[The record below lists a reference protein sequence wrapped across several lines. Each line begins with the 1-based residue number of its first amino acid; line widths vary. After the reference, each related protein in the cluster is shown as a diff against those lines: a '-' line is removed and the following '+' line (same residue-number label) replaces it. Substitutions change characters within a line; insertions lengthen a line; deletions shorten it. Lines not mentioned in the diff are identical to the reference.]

1 MARDPAQVQFDT
13 LAVEGALFTAE
24 WLGKVAS
31 FAAPAQ
37 ADSDYR
43 VRAGFTLREEIAL
56 AWRSAQALWAQ
67 FDKARRLAD
76 QDPAAVTR
84 RFVTELLQQVL
95 GFPLRHAGQPVEA
108 DGRVFPI
115 SHFAFGDTVPVV
127 SGMHTLA
134 LDAADARFGDPAG
147 TRRRSAFG
155 LLQEYLN
162 AQNTTLWGIASN
174 GLVLRLA
181 RDNASLTRPAWV
193 EADLERLFSEERFA
207 EFGVLWLLLHATRF
221 GGETVAP
228 SESVLERWRDAC
240 RDQGVRA
247 RDTLRD
253 GVEQALLTLGN
264 GFLSH
269 PGNAPLREALAN
281 NRIGTREFFQQL
293 LRLVYRQIFLLTI
306 EERGILHP
314 EPSDAAARELYA
326 EGYSLRRLRDRAV
339 RRNAHDRHHDLWEGL
354 KLAWK
359 GLSAGEPHLALPALS
374 GLFAP
379 DQCRDLDAARLENRH
394 LLLALFHLAWLRDN
408 HQPNAPLTRVNWR
421 DMGPEELGSIY
432 ESLLE
437 LVPQVGDGN
446 RRFAFLQGAETRGN
460 ARKTTG
466 SYYTPD
472 SLVQLLL
479 DSALEPVIAGKLAG
493 HPSGQAAID
502 ALLSITVVDPACGS
516 GHFLLAAAR
525 RIATHLARVMA
536 ESSGSGQP
544 TPSDYRHA
552 LRQVVGRC
560 IFGVDL
566 NPMAVELCKV
576 SLWLEALEPGLP
588 LTFLDSHI
596 QRGNALLGT
605 TPALMA
611 GGVPD
616 DAWSP
621 IEGDDRKI
629 ASALKKRNRRAAGG
643 QRSMETMWT
652 GSIQQEAQTVTQAVA
667 ALDAASDASPE
678 ALATKASQ
686 WDGIL
691 GSAEYRH
698 QKLVADA
705 WCAAFVWPKHA
716 GALSDVAPTDDLW
729 RQLRDGQ
736 GQPPALLVK
745 TVTDLAAQYGLFHWH
760 LQFPQVFVKGG
771 FDVVLGNPPWER
783 VKLQEQE
790 FFASRSEEI
799 ANAPNAAAR
808 KRLIAKLPE
817 VNPQLATEWSAASRE
832 AEGESR
838 FIRDSGR
845 YPLCGKGDINTYAI
859 FAEHNRRIVAPLGR
873 AGFIV
878 PSGIAT
884 DDTTKD
890 YFSSLATTGH
900 LVSLY
905 DFRNHDRLF
914 YDVGHRRFKFCLLTI
929 SGEEVRAS
937 TASLVF
943 FAESSE
949 HVSDPSRMF
958 TLTPNDIALFNPN
971 TQTCPTFRSRRDAE
985 TNLSLYEVAGI
996 FWREADEKNGNPW
1009 GLRFLA
1015 MFHMSGDSGA
1025 FKSQQQ
1031 LLSSGGV
1038 LAGSSF
1044 LLGSSRHLPL
1054 VEAKMVHQFDHRF
1067 GDYADKPSGSL
1078 DTQLPDV
1085 PWERLADASYQ
1096 PLARYWVPEDEVRD
1110 RLQGRWSR
1118 DWLLGWRDIC
1128 RSTDE
1133 RTLIASV
1140 IPRAAVGDKFLLMLP
1155 SSEPSLVACLYACLC
1170 SFVVDYA
1177 ARQKVGGTSLKYFTM
1192 RQFPVLKPEKYLEA
1206 TPWQPAV
1213 SLREFIVPRVLEL
1226 TYTSWDLKPFGQDVG
1241 HDGPPFR
1248 WNPERRFLLRCELD
1262 AAFFHIYGRSREDAE
1277 YVMDTFPIVRRNDER
1292 AHGSFRTK
1300 QVILDIYDQ
1309 MAEAVRTGN
1318 VYATRLDPPP
1328 ADSTVAHGPRAPE
1341 VPTAPGVAPTMLP
1354 AEEAAILILA
1364 LVHANGGSIRRSEL
1378 ARAFALRSMPSVL
1391 LKLAP
1396 VPLNDKAKQWAAKR
1410 SAQTLPDGQMTAALG
1425 ALSSR
1430 SGVALGTD
1438 AASRAV
1444 VNTSATTP
1452 AETKIDEWFRFE
1464 ARLLLNVLRSQ
1475 PDEALKTIDTGLKG
1489 NDRTLLDEAA

>member
-1 MARDPAQVQFDT
+1 MARDPAQIQFDT
-13 LAVEGALFTAE
+13 LSIEGGLFTAE

-56 AWRSAQALWAQ
+56 AWRSAQALWTQ
-67 FDKARRLAD
+67 FDKARHLAGHD
-76 QDPAAVTR
+76 AAAVTQ
-84 RFVTELLQQVL
+84 RFVTDFLLQVL
-95 GFPLRHAGQPVEA
+95 GFALRHAGQPVEA
-108 DGRVFPI
+108 DGRLFPI

-221 GGETVAP
+221 GGENVAP

-247 RDTLRD
+247 RDALRD

-264 GFLSH
+264 GFLAH
-269 PGNAPLREALAN
+269 PGNAALREALAS
-281 NRIGTREFFQQL
+281 NRLGTREFFQQL

-314 EPSDAAARELYA
+314 EPSDVAARELYA

-359 GLSAGEPHLALPALS
+359 GLAAGEPHLALPALS

-421 DMGPEELGSIY
+421 DMGAEELGSIY

-479 DSALEPVIAGKLAG
+479 DSALEPVIADKLAG

-502 ALLSITVVDPACGS
+502 TLLSITVVDPACGS

-544 TPSDYRHA
+544 TPADYRHA
-552 LRQVVGRC
+552 LRQVVGHC

-576 SLWLEALEPGLP
+576 SLWLEAVEPGLP
-588 LTFLDSHI
+588 LTFLDSHV
-596 QRGNALLGT
+596 QWGNALLGT

-616 DAWSP
+616 VAWEP
-621 IEGDDRKI
+621 LEGDDRRV
-629 ASALKKRNRRAAGG
+629 ASALKRRNRTAAEG
-643 QRSMETMWT
+643 QRSMDTFWSAPI
-652 GSIQQEAQTVTQAVA
+652 GVEAQSVADAVA
-667 ALDAASDASPE
+667 DLDATGDTSPE
-678 ALATKASQ
+678 ELAAKASR
-686 WDGIL
+686 WDSIL
-691 GSAEYRH
+691 NSQEYRH
-698 QKLVADA
+698 QKFVADA
-705 WCAAFVWPKHA
+705 WCAAFVWPKQPGEVA
-716 GALSDVAPTDDLW
+716 DLAPTNELW
-729 RQLRDGQ
+729 RQIRDGQ
-736 GQPPALLVK
+736 GRVPAATEA
-745 TVTDLAAQYGLFHWH
+745 TVVALANGNRFFHWP
-760 LQFPQVFVKGG
+760 LQFPQVFGKGG
-771 FDVVLGNPPWER
+771 FDVVLGNPPWDALLFRE
-783 VKLQEQE
+783 EE
-790 FFASRSEEI
+790 FFAASRSDI
-799 ANAPNAAAR
+799 AEAPTAAAR
-808 KRLIAKLPE
+808 KKLIRKLE
-817 VNPQLATEWSAASRE
+817 VEDPPLFASYRASARE
-832 AEGESR
+832 IEGMSAFVR
-838 FIRDSGR
+838 SGIR
-845 YPLCGKGDINTYAI
+845 YPLCGVGRVNLFAL
-859 FAEHNRRIVAPLGR
+859 FAEAAYGIVGRRGR
-873 AGFIV
+873 IGMIL
-878 PSGIAT
+878 PSGIVS
-884 DDTTKD
+884 DDSTKL
-890 YFSSLATTGH
+890 FFQTVVQRRQ
-900 LVSLY
+900 LVSFLDLENRAGVFPAVHRNFRFGLLSLSGEGSGRTAIDFSFFGTHVDHLTDPKRRFTLSAEEIALLNPATKTCPVFRSQRDATITKAIYQRVPVLTASGWRLDMRRLLNSADDSHKFLPEPGSDRLPLYEGKCFHLY
-905 DFRNHDRLF
+905 DDRWVTHDRT
-914 YDVGHRRFKFCLLTI
+914 DRPLT
-929 SGEEVRAS
+929 E
-937 TASLVF
+937 
-943 FAESSE
+943 AE
-949 HVSDPSRMF
+949 HSDPEFSIR
-958 TLTPNDIALFNPN
+958 PRHWY
-971 TQTCPTFRSRRDAE
+971 PTEDVQA
-985 TNLSLYEVAGI
+985 
-996 FWREADEKNGNPW
+996 
-1009 GLRFLA
+1009 
-1015 MFHMSGDSGA
+1015 
-1025 FKSQQQ
+1025 
-1031 LLSSGGV
+1031 
-1038 LAGSSF
+1038 
-1044 LLGSSRHLPL
+1044 
-1054 VEAKMVHQFDHRF
+1054 RF
-1067 GDYADKPSGSL
+1067 GDL
-1078 DTQLPDV
+1078 WRR
-1085 PWERLADASYQ
+1085 PWVLA
-1096 PLARYWVPEDEVRD
+1096 
-1110 RLQGRWSR
+1110 
-1118 DWLLGWRDIC
+1118 WRDI
-1128 RSTDE
+1128 TNATNE
-1133 RTLIASV
+1133 RTFIASV
-1140 IPRAAVGDKFLLMLP
+1140 V
-1155 SSEPSLVACLYACLC
+1155 PSLAIPHTAKVMLASEEQIPLLPALIANLS
-1170 SFVVDYA
+1170 SFVFDYV
-1177 ARQKVGGTSLKYFTM
+1177 ARQKIVWTHMSTFIVEQL
-1192 RQFPVLKPEKYLEA
+1192 PVLVPATFGSRAGWTGAQTILE
-1206 TPWQPAV
+1206 WI
-1213 SLREFIVPRVLEL
+1213 FPRVIEL
-1226 TYTSWDLKPFGQDVG
+1226 AYTSWGIESFARDVG
-1241 HDGPPFR
+1241 YEGTPLR
-1248 WNPERRFLLRCELD
+1248 WDTERRFLLRCELD
-1262 AAFFHIYGRSREDAE
+1262 AVFFHIYGLSREDAE
-1277 YVMDTFPIVRRNDER
+1277 YVMDTFPVVRRNDER
-1292 AHGSFRTK
+1292 VHGSFRTK
-1300 QVILDIYDQ
+1300 QVILDVYDE
-1309 MAEAVRTGN
+1309 MAEAARTGN
-1318 VYATRLDPPP
+1318 AYATRLDPPP
-1328 ADSTVAHGPRAPE
+1328 ADSAVAHGPRAPD

-1364 LVHANGGSIRRSEL
+1364 LVHASGGSIRRSEL

-1391 LKLAP
+1391 LRLAP

-1444 VNTSATTP
+1444 VKTSATTP
-1452 AETKIDEWFRFE
+1452 AESKIDEWFRFE

>member
-1 MARDPAQVQFDT
+1 MARDPAQVHFDT
-13 LAVEGALFTAE
+13 LAIEGGLFTAE

-43 VRAGFTLREEIAL
+43 VRAGFALREEIAL
-56 AWRSAQALWAQ
+56 AWRSAQALWMQ
-67 FDKARRLAD
+67 FDKARRLTD
-76 QDPAAVTR
+76 QDAAAVTQ
-84 RFVTELLQQVL
+84 RFVSDFLQQVL
-95 GFPLRHAGQPVEA
+95 GFPLRHARQPMVA
-108 DGRVFPI
+108 DGRTFPI
-115 SHFAFGDTVPVV
+115 SHCAFDDTVPVV
-127 SGMHTLA
+127 SGMHTLE

-174 GLVLRLA
+174 GRVLRLA

-221 GGETVAP
+221 GGESVAP

-247 RDTLRD
+247 RDALRD

-264 GFLSH
+264 GFLAH
-269 PGNAPLREALAN
+269 PGNAALREALAS
-281 NRIGTREFFQQL
+281 NRLGTLEFFQQL

-314 EPSDAAARELYA
+314 EPSDTAARELYA

-354 KLAWK
+354 KLVWR
-359 GLSAGEPHLALPALS
+359 GLAAGEPHLALPALS

-379 DQCRDLDAARLENRH
+379 DQCRDLVAARLENRH

-408 HQPNAPLTRVNWR
+408 HQPNTPLTRVNWR

-479 DSALEPVIAGKLAG
+479 DSALEPVIADKLAG

-502 ALLSITVVDPACGS
+502 ELLSITVVDPACGS

-525 RIATHLARVMA
+525 RIASHLARVIA
-536 ESSGSGQP
+536 ETSGSGQP
-544 TPSDYRHA
+544 TPADYRHA

-576 SLWLEALEPGLP
+576 SLWLEAVEPGLP

-616 DAWSP
+616 VAWDP

-629 ASALKKRNRRAAGG
+629 ASALKKRNKRAAGG
-643 QRSMETMWT
+643 QRSMETMWS
-652 GSIQQEAQTVTQAVA
+652 GPIHQEAQTVTQAVA

-678 ALATKASQ
+678 ALTVKAAQ

-691 GSAEYRH
+691 GSAAYQH

-705 WCAAFVWPKHA
+705 WCAAFVWPKQT
-716 GALSDVAPTDDLW
+716 GELSDVAPTDDLW

-736 GQPPALLVK
+736 GQPPTLLVD
-745 TVTDLAAQYGLFHWH
+745 TVVDIAAQYRLFHWH
-760 LQFPQVFVKGG
+760 LQFPQVFAKGG
-771 FDVVLGNPPWER
+771 FDIVVGNPPWER
-783 VKLQEQE
+783 VKLQQLE
-790 FFASRSEEI
+790 FFASRSVEI
-799 ANAPNAAAR
+799 ASASNAAVR
-808 KRLIAKLPE
+808 KALVAALQETNPRLW
-817 VNPQLATEWSAASRE
+817 QEWSRASRE
-832 AEGESR
+832 AAGSKH
-838 FIRDSGR
+838 FLRDSGR
-845 YPLCGKGDINTYAI
+845 YPLCGQGDVNTYAL
-859 FAEHNRRIVAPLGR
+859 FAEHNRHCLSKHGA

-878 PSGIAT
+878 PTGIVT
-884 DDTTKD
+884 DESTSD
-890 YFSSLATTGH
+890 FFRSLMSERE
-900 LVSLY
+900 LVEFLS
-905 DFRNHDRLF
+905 FENEDRIF
-914 YDVGHRRFKFCLLTI
+914 PSVHHAFKFAVI
-929 SGEEVRAS
+929 QIRSRQRPSPAEF
-937 TASLVF
+937 VF
-943 FAESSE
+943 FARSVGEIFEPTRRFALSAE
-949 HVSDPSRMF
+949 DLAVLNPHSRS
-958 TLTPNDIALFNPN
+958 A
-971 TQTCPTFRSRRDAE
+971 PTFRSRRDAE
-985 TNLSLYEVAGI
+985 LVRSIHERLET
-996 FWREADEKNGNPW
+996 
-1009 GLRFLA
+1009 LRPR
-1015 MFHMSGDSGA
+1015 
-1025 FKSQQQ
+1025 
-1031 LLSSGGV
+1031 
-1038 LAGSSF
+1038 
-1044 LLGSSRHLPL
+1044 LGSSGWHCVLRRMIHMADDAGLFRTQGELTADGWRQGGNVFQRDGERLLPL
-1054 VEAKMVHQFDHRF
+1054 YEAKLVHHFDHRF
-1067 GDYADKPSGSL
+1067 STYQGQTEAQANQGKCPELTGVEHDDPN
-1078 DTQLPDV
+1078 
-1085 PWERLADASYQ
+1085 RLVE
-1096 PLARYWVPEDEVRD
+1096 PRYWIPEAEVD
-1110 RLQGRWSR
+1110 RRLFGEWDRGWI
-1118 DWLLGWRDIC
+1118 LGWRDIC
-1128 RSTDE
+1128 RSVDQ
-1133 RTLIASV
+1133 RTMIASI
-1140 IPRAAVGDKFLLMLP
+1140 IPRAAIGGFHQIRIYADP
-1155 SSEPSLVACLYACLC
+1155 RDAVAFYCCLC
-1170 SFVVDYA
+1170 SFVADYV
-1177 ARQKVGGTSLKYFTM
+1177 ARQKVGGTHLTYGILEQVPVVAEASLI
-1192 RQFPVLKPEKYLEA
+1192 
-1206 TPWQPAV
+1206 QPTTW
-1213 SLREFIVPRVLEL
+1213 SREITLREWILPRALEL
-1226 TYTSWDLKPFGQDVG
+1226 TFTAWDLESFARDVG
-1241 HDGPPFR
+1241 YDGPPFH
-1248 WNPERRFLLRCELD
+1248 WIPERRFLLRCELD
-1262 AAFFHIYGRSREDAE
+1262 AAFFHLYGLSRDDAE
-1277 YVMDTFPIVRRNDER
+1277 YVMETFPIVRRSDER
-1292 AHGSFRTK
+1292 ACGYFRTK
-1300 QVILDIYDQ
+1300 QVILDIYDE
-1309 MAEAVRTGN
+1309 MAEASRSGRG
-1318 VYATRLDPPP
+1318 YATRLDPPP
-1328 ADSTVAHGPRAPE
+1328 ADIRVAHEPRTPE
-1341 VPTAPGVAPTMLP
+1341 LPAVPSLAPTMPP
-1354 AEEAAILILA
+1354 AEQAAILILA
-1364 LVHANGGSIRRSEL
+1364 LVHANGGSIRRTEL

-1396 VPLNDKAKQWAAKR
+1396 AQLSNKAKQWAAKR
-1410 SAQTLPDGQMTAALG
+1410 PTQTLPDGQMAAALG

-1430 SGVALGTD
+1430 GGLALAID
-1438 AASRAV
+1438 APSHAV
-1444 VNTSATTP
+1444 VETSATTP
-1452 AETKIDEWFRFE
+1452 AESKIDEWFRFE

-1489 NDRTLLDEAA
+1489 SDRTLLDKAA